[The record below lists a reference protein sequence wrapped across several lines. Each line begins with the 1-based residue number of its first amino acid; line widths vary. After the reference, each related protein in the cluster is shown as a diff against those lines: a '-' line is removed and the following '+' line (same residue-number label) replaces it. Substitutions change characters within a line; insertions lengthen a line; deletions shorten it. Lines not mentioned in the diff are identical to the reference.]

1 MEETYAGGTE
11 SRGSRMRR
19 CLQSLDIHL
28 SHESPNV
35 SSCNVVTSSS
45 ASCWVV
51 AGSLALELARS
62 AQESGY
68 FSSSLKGGRVFDAAT
83 EARGR
88 ERPGGTVWDSVPRQE
103 PRGVSVAGRGVSEQR
118 RNRSARRW
126 APQRRPSGRVQVP
139 AREQAVGGNRGWR
152 ERSG

>member
-1 MEETYAGGTE
+1 
-11 SRGSRMRR
+11 MRR
-19 CLQSLDIHL
+19 CLRSPDIHL

-51 AGSLALELARS
+51 AGSSALELTRS
-62 AQESGY
+62 GQESGY

-83 EARGR
+83 EAER

>member
-19 CLQSLDIHL
+19 CLRSPDIHL

-35 SSCNVVTSSS
+35 SSFDMVTSSS

-51 AGSLALELARS
+51 AGSSALELARS

-68 FSSSLKGGRVFDAAT
+68 FSSSLKGGRVFDADT
-83 EARGR
+83 EAKG
-88 ERPGGTVWDSVPRQE
+88 ERATWGTVRGSVPRQE